1 MRKKADLGATSHS
14 FLLIKL
20 RISHPGMTPHR
31 PDDTFVLQ
39 FPPSPSAKMNSIF
52 AFPLLLSHLNPT
64 IKPLSPLEWMQSWP
78 PSVHKYDIR
87 EPDPQFPSQ
96 RHWKKVWNNA
106 NKSEVIIF
114 RNYLKHCAHLF
125 FETAEFK
132 GHHPTARVISER
144 ELEYCRKQSQTDHE
158 YEVWIRQ
165 QLYVLGGFPSGWALK
180 ELEMVVH
187 KVSRNATHTSK
198 GHIT

>member
-1 MRKKADLGATSHS
+1 MREKADLGATSHS

-144 ELEYCRKQSQTDHE
+144 ELAGILPETESNGPRVRSLDT
-158 YEVWIRQ
+158 
-165 QLYVLGGFPSGWALK
+165 AA
-180 ELEMVVH
+180 VVRARWLPLRLSIER
-187 KVSRNATHTSK
+187 VGNGCA
-198 GHIT
+198 